1 MQHETRH
8 TSTRF
13 AAGKG
18 KTMRN
23 ISAGHRRTGTLRR
36 KEAIAGLLL
45 ISPWVIGFVWFLLIP
60 LLFSIYASFT
70 RWTLINPPPV
80 WIGLDNY
87 RNMLRDSDTWW
98 AMGVTLRYM
107 AMTLIPFL
115 VLALLLALLLNQK
128 VRGMNIF
135 RTIFYVPSI
144 ITGVAVAILWATLL
158 NPEIGAI
165 NQVLRSLGI
174 ANPPR
179 WLASSDW
186 ALPAVALMSLWG
198 IGGSTIIYLSGLQ
211 NIPGE
216 LYDAATVD
224 GANPLQKFFS
234 ITLPMLSST
243 LFFLFITGIIGAFQ
257 IFTPAYIL
265 SGASSMGSNKAIN
278 FYVLH
283 IYMEGFR
290 KGKLGYASALAWL
303 LVIIAAVI
311 VILIYRR
318 SEQYVYYETT
328 GDNG

>member
-1 MQHETRH
+1 
-8 TSTRF
+8 
-13 AAGKG
+13 
-18 KTMRN
+18 MRN

-87 RNMLRDSDTWW
+87 RNMLRD
-98 AMGVTLRYM
+98 
-107 AMTLIPFL
+107 
-115 VLALLLALLLNQK
+115 
-128 VRGMNIF
+128 
-135 RTIFYVPSI
+135 
-144 ITGVAVAILWATLL
+144 
-158 NPEIGAI
+158 
-165 NQVLRSLGI
+165 
-174 ANPPR
+174 
-179 WLASSDW
+179 
-186 ALPAVALMSLWG
+186 
-198 IGGSTIIYLSGLQ
+198 GSTIIYLSGLQ

>member
-1 MQHETRH
+1 MNKPPAR
-8 TSTRF
+8 S
-13 AAGKG
+13 K
-18 KTMRN
+18 KM
-23 ISAGHRRTGTLRR
+23 SSLRR
-36 KEAIAGLLL
+36 KEATAGLLL
-45 ISPWVIGFVWFLLIP
+45 ISPWLIGFVWFLVIP

-80 WIGLDNY
+80 WIGLKNFTD
-87 RNMLRDSDTWW
+87 MIQDGDTWW
-98 AMGVTLRYM
+98 ALGVTLRYM

-115 VLALLLALLLNQK
+115 VLALFLALLLNQK
-128 VRGMNIF
+128 LRGMNVF
-135 RTIFYVPSI
+135 RTVFYVPSI

-158 NPEIGAI
+158 NPEIGAV
-165 NQVLRSLGI
+165 NQVLRSLGVE
-174 ANPPR
+174 NPPR

-198 IGGSTIIYLSGLQ
+198 IGGSSIIYLSGLQ
-211 NIPGE
+211 NIPAE
-216 LYDAATVD
+216 MYDAATVD
-224 GANPLQKFFS
+224 GASVIQKFFS

-243 LFFLFITGIIGAFQ
+243 LFFLFITGIIAAFQ

-265 SGASSMGSNKAIN
+265 SGASSISSNKAIN

-303 LVIIAAVI
+303 LVIIAAVV

-328 GDNG
+328 EDNA

>member
-1 MQHETRH
+1 MNSQPA
-8 TSTRF
+8 SY
-13 AAGKG
+13 
-18 KTMRN
+18 
-23 ISAGHRRTGTLRR
+23 RRTLSLRH

-45 ISPWVIGFVWFLLIP
+45 ILPWLIGFVWFLVIP

-70 RWTLINPPPV
+70 RWTLISPPPV
-80 WIGLDNY
+80 WIGLKNY
-87 RNMLRDSDTWW
+87 TDMLADEETWW
-98 AMGVTLRYM
+98 ALGVTVRYM

-115 VLALLLALLLNQK
+115 ILALLLALLLNQK
-128 VRGMNIF
+128 LRGMNIF

-144 ITGVAVAILWATLL
+144 ISGVAVAILWAALL

-165 NQVLRSLGI
+165 NQALRAVGV
-174 ANPPR
+174 AEPPK
-179 WLASSDW
+179 WLNSSDW

-198 IGGSTIIYLSGLQ
+198 IGGSSIIYLSGLQ
-211 NIPGE
+211 NIPAE
-216 LYDAATVD
+216 MYDAATVD
-224 GANPLQKFFS
+224 GANVFQKFFS

-265 SGASSMGSNKAIN
+265 SGASSIGSNKAIN

-283 IYMEGFR
+283 IYLEGFR

-303 LVIIAAVI
+303 LVVIAALVVI
-311 VILIYRR
+311 VIYRR

-328 GDNG
+328 GDNS

>member
-1 MQHETRH
+1 MGV
-8 TSTRF
+8 ST
-13 AAGKG
+13 AGRKRPG
-18 KTMRN
+18 
-23 ISAGHRRTGTLRR
+23 SLRR

-45 ISPWVIGFVWFLLIP
+45 ISPWIIGFLWFLVIP

-80 WIGLDNY
+80 WIGLKNY
-87 RNMLRDSDTWW
+87 ADMIQDDDTWW

-115 VLALLLALLLNQK
+115 ILALLLALLLNQK
-128 VRGMNIF
+128 VRGMNLF
-135 RTIFYVPSI
+135 RTIFYIPSI

-165 NQVLRSLGI
+165 NQVLRALGVDE
-174 ANPPR
+174 PPR
-179 WLASSDW
+179 WLASSVW

-198 IGGSTIIYLSGLQ
+198 IGGSSIIYLSGLQ
-211 NIPGE
+211 NIPAE

-224 GANPLQKFFS
+224 GAGPLQKFFA

-243 LFFLFITGIIGAFQ
+243 LFFLFITGIIAAFQ

-265 SGASSMGSNKAIN
+265 GAASSMGSNKAIN

-283 IYMEGFR
+283 IYMEGFQ

-303 LVIIAAVI
+303 LVLIAAVA
-311 VILIYRR
+311 VLLIYSR
-318 SEQYVYYETT
+318 SEQYVYYET
-328 GDNG
+328 GEEK